1 MNVAQTFQTVI
12 DTEGR
17 KNNFDFLRFVLAASV
32 ALLHSYVLLSGSDAQ
47 EPISRL
53 THGQASGGT
62 AVPFFFAISG
72 FLVTQSWQ
80 RSRSALSYLKKRV
93 LRLYPAFIVVSLFC
107 ALVVG
112 PLGADNV
119 ANYFRHLD
127 PLRFVAYMLLLVGP
141 YLPPIFLHLPL
152 PNAVDGSFWTLRYEF
167 ECYLL
172 IVLLGWA
179 GAVSRRGWVAALF
192 VAVFALF
199 MVQTHTAHRFL
210 PDREWHLLG
219 NPAKWP
225 GLLVYFVGG
234 MALYLYRERIAYS
247 RLAFAGC
254 LGVLALC
261 GFFGRGLNVVLP
273 LAGVYALFYIAYS
286 PRLRLQNFGRFGDFS
301 YGVYLY
307 SFPIQQ
313 LLIQY
318 LGRGI
323 APLALF
329 FLSLAITLC
338 FAALSW
344 RFVEK
349 PCLRLKRAA

>member
-1 MNVAQTFQTVI
+1 MTQTFGAVM
-12 DTEGR
+12 DAEGR

-32 ALLHSYVLLSGSDAQ
+32 VLLHCYVLLSGSDAQ

-80 RSRSALSYLKKRV
+80 RSRSAASYLKKRL

-112 PLGADNV
+112 PLGADSV
-119 ANYFRHLD
+119 ADYFRHLD
-127 PLRFVAYMLLLVGP
+127 PPRFFAYMLLVGP
-141 YLPPIFLHLPL
+141 YLPPVFLHLPL

-172 IVLLGWA
+172 VMLLGWA
-179 GAVSRRGWVAALF
+179 GGVARRGWVAGLF
-192 VAVFALF
+192 LAVFALF
-199 MVQTHTAHRFL
+199 LVQAYTAHPPL

-219 NPAKWP
+219 NLARWP
-225 GLLVYFVGG
+225 GLLIYFVGG
-234 MALYLYRERIAYS
+234 MGFFLYRDRITYS
-247 RLAFAGC
+247 RLMFAVC
-254 LGVLALC
+254 LGVLAL
-261 GFFGRGLNVVLP
+261 FGIFLRGLNSVLP
-273 LAGVYALFYIAYS
+273 LAGTYALFYIAYS
-286 PRLRLQNFGRFGDFS
+286 PRLRVQNFGRFGDFS

-313 LLIQY
+313 LLIRY
-318 LGRGI
+318 LGRSI
-323 APLALF
+323 APLTLFALA
-329 FLSLAITLC
+329 LAMTLC
-338 FAALSW
+338 LAALSW
-344 RFVEK
+344 HCVEK
-349 PCLRLKRAA
+349 PCLRLKRSA